1 MSTLRLPGLLTGI
14 DTTSLIAQ
22 MMAVERRTLNVY
34 EQRKKLWED
43 RNDALGT
50 LETKLTNLRTGVR
63 ALSDADQLQAYN
75 IASSDSDI
83 LTAEASYNAFE
94 GSHNVVINQ
103 LATAERWVHNT
114 GLEYAEDYVDQS
126 GDGTFIYSYNY
137 TQTVIET
144 TATTTLEDL
153 VGSINND
160 ANNPGVTASL
170 LYYNDAY
177 HLVLNGN
184 EAGSDYKITVDASSI
199 HVLQS
204 SSEFTNGSDNA
215 TLETKITDL
224 DQFTLNGGLKVD
236 TQIQITGDDHY
247 GTAIAGVNLTVTDNT
262 KISHLIDEINDAF
275 DGIAVARFENGKIVF
290 TDKADG
296 ASSLSLILTYDAGSG
311 GDSALDGLGM
321 SVSTVG
327 GSTTADLTNFAE
339 ADFTKTQWAQ
349 DSKIKVDGYPSASA
363 LSEVQ
368 TLSPSPNPNG
378 GTYNLTYEGETT
390 ADLGAKAT
398 PAEIQAALEALST
411 IRSGDIT
418 SVDGGAEGLND
429 GDVTITFSDA
439 LGDVSMVSLIDN
451 LTPGG
456 VDVTITETTKG
467 VSSYITR
474 NSNTIDDV
482 IHGVTLHLHDT
493 TDANGE
499 DITLTR
505 DIASLKE
512 KINSMVNGYNFAIQ
526 YVKEKTGYNDVLKTA
541 GILMGDYVV
550 STIRQQLRTPL
561 ISQTSG
567 FITDID
573 SFLTPAQIGLELD
586 GDGVLSLNTNVLDEA
601 IAEDY
606 LGVLAIIGADK
617 TGSSDSNIVE
627 FYGASSEY
635 TTAGTYDVEVVVSG
649 GAITSAKI
657 KLSTESTYRNMTI
670 GGNIVT
676 GDSTFDDNSDPVYAE
691 HSLQLSVDL
700 TQNGTHTVTVRVKQ
714 GFAGDIE
721 DAVDNMLKATTGSIQ
736 IDQEHVGDIIEGL
749 KDKIED
755 EQDRLEDIEER
766 LIARFARLERALAS
780 IQNQLIMLGLG

>member
-14 DTTSLIAQ
+14 DTTALIAQ

-34 EQRKKLWED
+34 EQRKKLWDD

-50 LETKLTNLRTGVR
+50 LETKLSNLRSGVS
-63 ALSDADQLQAYN
+63 ALSDADQLRAYKV
-75 IASSDSDI
+75 ASSDTDKV
-83 LTAEASYNAFE
+83 TASASYNAFE
-94 GSHNVVINQ
+94 GSHNIVINQ

-144 TATTTLEDL
+144 TSTTTLEDL
-153 VGSINND
+153 VGLINND

-177 HLVLNGN
+177 HLVLNGK

-199 HVLQS
+199 QVLQS

-224 DQFTLNGGLKVD
+224 DQFTLNAGLKVD

-262 KISHLIDEINDAF
+262 KIGHLIDEINDAF

-296 ASSLSLILTYDAGSG
+296 ASSLSLVLTYDAGSG
-311 GDSALDGLGM
+311 GDSDLTGLGIG
-321 SVSTVG
+321 VSTTG
-327 GSTTADLTNFAE
+327 GAQTADLTNFAGS
-339 ADFTKTQWAQ
+339 DFTKTQAAQ
-349 DSKIKVDGYPSASA
+349 NSLIQVDGYPSTGAA
-363 LSEVQ
+363 EEQ
-368 TLSPSPNPNG
+368 TISPSSSPNS
-378 GTYNLTYEGETT
+378 GTYTLTYEGQTT
-390 ADLGAKAT
+390 AAIDFDAT
-398 PAEIQAALEALST
+398 PAAIQTALEALST
-411 IRSGDIT
+411 INAGDIT
-418 SVDGGAEGLND
+418 VDGGANGLDD
-429 GDVTITFSDA
+429 GDVTVTFSDT
-439 LGDVSMVSLIDN
+439 LGDVSMISITESLN
-451 LTPGG
+451 PPSVT
-456 VDVTITETTKG
+456 VTISETTKG
-467 VSSYITR
+467 VLSYISR
-474 NSNTIDDV
+474 SSNTIDDV

-505 DIASLKE
+505 DVDSLKE
-512 KINSMVNGYNFAIQ
+512 KINAMVNGYNFAVQHI
-526 YVKEKTGYNDVLKTA
+526 KEKTGYNDILETS

-550 STIRQQLRTPL
+550 STIRNQLSTPL

-567 FITDID
+567 FVTDLD
-573 SFLTPAQIGLELD
+573 TFLMPGQIGLELD
-586 GDGVLSLNTNVLDEA
+586 REGVLSLDTNVLDTA

-617 TGSSDSNIVE
+617 TGTSDSNVVE
-627 FYGASSEY
+627 FYDASSDY
-635 TTAGTYDVEVVVSG
+635 TTAGTYDVEVVVAG

-657 KLSTESTYRNMTI
+657 KLSTESTYRDMTI

-676 GDSTFDDNSDPVYAE
+676 GNSTFDDNSDPVYPE

-700 TQNGTHTVTVRVKQ
+700 TQNGTHTVAVRVKQ
-714 GFAGDIE
+714 GFASAIE
-721 DAVDNMLKATTGSIQ
+721 DALDNMLKVTTGSIQ
-736 IDQEHVGDIIEGL
+736 IDQEHAGDIIEGL
-749 KDKIED
+749 EDKIKD
-755 EQDRLEDIEER
+755 EQERLEDIEDR
-766 LIARFARLERALAS
+766 LVGRFARLEKALAL
-780 IQNQLIMLGLG
+780 IQNQLIMLGMG